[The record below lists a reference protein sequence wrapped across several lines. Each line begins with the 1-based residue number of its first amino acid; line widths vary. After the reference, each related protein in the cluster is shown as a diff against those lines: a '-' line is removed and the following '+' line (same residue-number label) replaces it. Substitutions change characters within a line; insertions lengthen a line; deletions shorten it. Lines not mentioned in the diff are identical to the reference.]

1 MIDNNRVDAV
11 TLARGILGPGA
22 LVDEV
27 ITLAAYILRPD
38 AEQRFEGT
46 LTIGNLPAGTL
57 FSLDENMCTTSA
69 CLDEGAGHAAHAV
82 DHDPDEGDDLDP
94 FDYGTAA
101 AVEIDIEHG
110 DAVIVRPLLMS
121 RGACMVLIDANED
134 EDPFYANLTPS
145 QARELADALLA
156 HAD

>member
-27 ITLAAYILRPD
+27 TTLADYILRPD
-38 AEQRFEGT
+38 AEQRLEGT
-46 LTIGNLPAGTL
+46 ITIGNLPAGTL
-57 FSLDENMCTTSA
+57 FHFDEA
-69 CLDEGAGHAAHAV
+69 HAA
-82 DHDPDEGDDLDP
+82 DHDPDEGDDLDVL
-94 FDYGTAA
+94 DYGGDST
-101 AVEIDIEHG
+101 VDIDIEHG
-110 DAVIVRPLLMS
+110 DKVLVRPLLMS

-145 QARELADALLA
+145 QAREVADALLA